1 MAKKGIIIGGIA
13 AAIIVGI
20 VAASASQFG
29 SETVNLDM
37 QRMHG
42 DISTAM

>member
-29 SETVNLDM
+29 LYFS
-37 QRMHG
+37 
-42 DISTAM
+42 